1 MSYSALSHGGVARVS
16 TMVVDAQLD
25 TGAFGLKADRIE
37 ESTPAAGV
45 DMTDG
50 IKTDIIEESTAGA
63 GVTISPGKWTSLDL
77 SASDNV
83 RAYDDT
89 EQLITNK
96 TAYVKA
102 KTLTIPARYTAGQ
115 TCRVTTAIKTAYAGL
130 VRYVRVYVN
139 GVPAGDEHTTDSMTF
154 VTFTDDN
161 ITVNGGDTVEMWVKT
176 GTSGGGMYLG
186 KFAVC
191 GDDALPD
198 VFFTVGEAWP

>member
-16 TMVVDAQLD
+16 TMVVDAPLD
-25 TGAFGLKADRIE
+25 MGGFGIRA
-37 ESTPAAGV
+37 
-45 DMTDG
+45 DG

-63 GVTISPGKWTSLDL
+63 GVTISPGVWTSLDL

-96 TAYVKA
+96 TNYVKV

-115 TCRVTTAIKTAYAGL
+115 TCRVTTAIKTAYPGL

-154 VTFTDDN
+154 VTFTDD
-161 ITVNGGDTVEMWVKT
+161 IAVSGGDTVEMWVKT
-176 GTSGGGMYLG
+176 TGTGGGMYLG
-186 KFAVC
+186 KFTVR

-198 VFFTVGEAWP
+198 VFFTVGDAWP

>member
-1 MSYSALSHGGVARVS
+1 MS
-16 TMVVDAQLD
+16 TMVVDAPLD
-25 TGAFGLKADRIE
+25 MGGFGLMA
-37 ESTPAAGV
+37 
-45 DMTDG
+45 DG

-63 GVTISPGKWTSLDL
+63 GVTISPGKWTCLDL

-89 EQLITNK
+89 EQLVGNNPN
-96 TAYVKA
+96 YVKI
-102 KTLTIPARYTAGQ
+102 KTLTIPARYAAGQ
-115 TCRVTTAIKTAYAGL
+115 TCRVTTAIKTAYTGI

-154 VTFTDDN
+154 VTFTDD
-161 ITVNGGDTVEMWVKT
+161 ITVNGGDTVEVWVKT
-176 GTSGGGMYLG
+176 GTGGVMYIG
-186 KFAVC
+186 KFTVR

>member
-1 MSYSALSHGGVARVS
+1 MSYTALSHGGVARVS
-16 TMVVDAQLD
+16 TMVVDAPLD
-25 TGAFGLKADRIE
+25 MGGFGIRADRIE
-37 ESTPAAGV
+37 
-45 DMTDG
+45 
-50 IKTDIIEESTAGA
+50 TDIIEESTAGA
-63 GVTISPGKWTSLDL
+63 GVTISPGEWTSLDL

-89 EQLITNK
+89 EQLVTNK
-96 TAYVKA
+96 SNYVKI
-102 KTLTIPARYTAGQ
+102 KTLTIPARYTTGQ
-115 TCRVTTAIKTAYAGL
+115 TCRVTTTIKTAYQGL

-154 VTFTDDN
+154 VTFTDD

-176 GTSGGGMYLG
+176 GTAGGGMYHG
-186 KFAVC
+186 KFTVR

>member
-1 MSYSALSHGGVARVS
+1 MGYSPSSHGGVARMS
-16 TMVVDAQLD
+16 TLIVDAQLD
-25 TGAFGLKADRIE
+25 TGAFGIKADIIE
-37 ESTPAAGV
+37 ESTPAARV

-63 GVTISPGKWTSLDL
+63 GVTISPAEWTSLDL

-89 EQLITNK
+89 EHLVSNQS
-96 TAYVKA
+96 YVKL
-102 KTLTIPARYTAGQ
+102 KTLTIPARYTSGQ
-115 TCRVTTAIKTAYAGL
+115 TCRVTTEIKTRNVGG

-154 VTFTDDN
+154 VTFTDD
-161 ITVNGGDTVEMWVKT
+161 ITVSAGDTVEMWVKAGT
-176 GTSGGGMYLG
+176 GGGGMYLG
-186 KFAVC
+186 KFTVR